1 MMHELVRAHFAS
13 RFGNTGI
20 ADAAVLGLRLA
31 PGERLALCTDSFVVS
46 PLIFPGGDI
55 GDLAVNGTVNDL
67 CMAGARPLYLTAG
80 FIIEEGLPV
89 GTLDRIIES
98 MARAAEAAGVSIVAG
113 DTKVVDRG
121 KGDGVFINTAG
132 VGVVGPGVELGPARM
147 EPGDVLMLTGALG
160 RHGVAVMGERN
171 GLTFDPPVTSDTA
184 NLARLTGAMLDAAGG
199 GLRVMRDPTR
209 GGLATTLK
217 EFALESGLCMVL
229 DEDALPVP
237 DGVRGAC
244 GLLGLDPL
252 YVANE
257 GLCVAA
263 LAPDV
268 AEYVLERARQTPEG
282 SGACLVG
289 RVAAGP
295 ARAVLLSTSLG
306 GTRVLDMLE
315 GEQLPRIC

>member
-1 MMHELVRAHFAS
+1 
-13 RFGNTGI
+13 
-20 ADAAVLGLRLA
+20 
-31 PGERLALCTDSFVVS
+31 
-46 PLIFPGGDI
+46 
-55 GDLAVNGTVNDL
+55 
-67 CMAGARPLYLTAG
+67 MAGARPLYLTAG